1 MNDILNGLSSWR
13 ENKNVDNKE
22 FVLDVEVSNLLE
34 ECSEF
39 LRADNDNDRI
49 DALCDIS
56 VFSINALKYLDRTDI
71 QIYNSFNRYDYNIFD
86 VIVNI
91 GTMNNK
97 NNNDL
102 ISTIDEIVTYCF
114 VITTQLK
121 YDYKK
126 CMLETIKEISSRE
139 QCPIQAR
146 KWKENG
152 ISGKWQKNKNQD
164 KSTLYKADYDKC
176 KLKD

>member
-1 MNDILNGLSSWR
+1 MNDVINGLSNWR
-13 ENKNVDNKE
+13 KNRNMDNKE

-39 LRADNDNDRI
+39 LRADTDYDRI

-56 VFSINALKYLDRTDI
+56 VFSINAMKYLEKIVLEEITS
-71 QIYNSFNRYDYNIFD
+71 YSNSSIGGIITNISNMFSKHLYSYED
-86 VIVNI
+86 SLVRIIKHSMGCVENL
-91 GTMNNK
+91 G
-97 NNNDL
+97 
-102 ISTIDEIVTYCF
+102 
-114 VITTQLK
+114 

-139 QCPIQAR
+139 QCPIQA
-146 KWKENG
+146 KEWKENG

-164 KSTLYKADYDKC
+164 KSTLYKANYESC
-176 KLKD
+176 KL